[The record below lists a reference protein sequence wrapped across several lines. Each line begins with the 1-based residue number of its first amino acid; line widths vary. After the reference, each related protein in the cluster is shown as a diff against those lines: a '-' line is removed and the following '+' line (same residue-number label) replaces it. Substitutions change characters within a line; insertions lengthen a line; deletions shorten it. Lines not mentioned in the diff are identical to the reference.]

1 MTATDPRDRYWAVLI
16 GLTLLTFATATGYVA
31 GRRRVLRGELE
42 PAWLWY
48 GEHSTDHDPM
58 AEVREAAA
66 ASAREDQDR

>member
-1 MTATDPRDRYWAVLI
+1 MTATDPHDRYWAVFI
-16 GLTLLTFATATGYVA
+16 GLTLLTVAAVTGYVA
-31 GRRRVLRGELE
+31 GRRRALRGDLE

-58 AEVREAAA
+58 AEVREAVA